1 MGYSSNVYKAAAD
14 KLFERR
20 LKAEKEVDKRRSK
33 VYAKIPRIQ
42 EIEKLISSF
51 EIRAAK
57 AVVRG
62 GDVASEMKKLRDQ
75 NLALQNE
82 LNSLLVQNG
91 YPVDVFE
98 PHYYCPKCKDTG
110 YYDENGKTL
119 VCSCLKNA
127 LVACACTELNRNAPL
142 ALSTFETFSLDYYDK
157 REDAQLGTSPYKQM
171 NKIFNY
177 CKNYADNFKKNS
189 ESILMKGAT
198 GLGKTHLSLAI
209 ANEVIKKGFGVIYSS
224 APTLMNR
231 LEKNY
236 FSKGD
241 NDDSTEN
248 MLLECDLLIVDD
260 LGTEFHGQF
269 SISQLYNIFNSR
281 MLSNKPIIINT
292 NLTMRELEKIYN
304 ERFVSRINGNAQKLD
319 FLGKDIRIRKK

>member
-1 MGYSSNVYKAAAD
+1 MGYSSSVYKAAAD

-20 LKAEKEVDKRRSK
+20 LKAEKDVDKRRSEI
-33 VYAKIPRIQ
+33 YSKIPRAE
-42 EIEKLISSF
+42 EIEKLISTCG
-51 EIRAAK
+51 IKAAK

-62 GDVASEMKKLRDQ
+62 GDVVSEMEALRDQ

-82 LNSLLVQNG
+82 LSNLLVQYG
-91 YPVDVFE
+91 YPADVFE
-98 PHYYCPKCKDTG
+98 PHYYCKKCKDTG
-110 YYDENGKTL
+110 YYDVNGKTV

-127 LVACACTELNRNAPL
+127 LVACACAELNRNAPL
-142 ALSTFETFSLDYYDK
+142 SLSTFETFSLDYYDK
-157 REDAQLGTSPYKQM
+157 NEDAQIGTSPYKQM
-171 NKIFNY
+171 NRILNY
-177 CKNYADNFKKNS
+177 CKNYANNFEKNS

-209 ANEVIKKGFGVIYSS
+209 ANEVIKKGYGVIYSS
-224 APTLMNR
+224 APTLMTR
-231 LEKNY
+231 LEKNF
-236 FSKGD
+236 FSNGSK
-241 NDDSTEN
+241 DDSTEN

-304 ERFVSRINGNAQKLD
+304 ERFVSRISGNAQKLD